1 MLASAGVPSVS
12 DSLPELCEI
21 TRRWTS
27 AIRWSLEPD
36 GDTGEVALNLAV
48 DDRNRLALYQLHDSM
63 DRLWN
68 SDDPS
73 RDVILRL
80 AVWQA
85 LATDAF
91 YGHKDKGILGRALAC
106 Q

>member
-1 MLASAGVPSVS
+1 MSDTLA
-12 DSLPELCEI
+12 ELCEI

-36 GDTGEVALNLAV
+36 GDTGEAALKVAV
-48 DDRNRLALYQLHDSM
+48 DDRNRLALYELHGSM
-63 DRLWN
+63 SKRWN
-68 SDDPS
+68 DHDLS
-73 RDVILRL
+73 RDDILRL

-91 YGHKDKGILGRALAC
+91 YGYKDEGILDRALDWAAW
-106 Q
+106 